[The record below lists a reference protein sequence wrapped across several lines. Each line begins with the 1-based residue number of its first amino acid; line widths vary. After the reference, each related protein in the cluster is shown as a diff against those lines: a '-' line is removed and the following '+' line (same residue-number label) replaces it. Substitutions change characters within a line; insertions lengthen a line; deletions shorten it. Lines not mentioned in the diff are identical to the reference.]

1 MGIGL
6 FPLLMASFIFH
17 RFFFCL
23 TYMPYIFCFYS
34 IYFSPFLFH
43 RFICSS
49 CDLCLLGA
57 TFISSSAVPS
67 VRAVLVSSFDWELWS
82 VWSSDASHDWSAQQ
96 ILGTCCYPIRKL
108 TWKDI
113 RDQNRRPQLG
123 FYPHAGSVAQR
134 SLHRCCFLGRGRNL

>member
-17 RFFFCL
+17 RIFFCL

-34 IYFSPFLFH
+34 IYFFPFLFH

-113 RDQNRRPQLG
+113 WDQNRRPQLG